1 MERFARLI
9 VAGGLALVC
18 GLWIAMLAEAWTAA
32 WLLGVGVAALGAGAN
47 VAGFVTELEL

>member
-9 VAGGLALVC
+9 VAGGIALVG
-18 GLWIAMLAEAWTAA
+18 GLWIAMLAEVGTAA
-32 WLLGVGVAALGAGAN
+32 WLVGVVAAALGAGAN

>member
-9 VAGGLALVC
+9 VAGGLALVG
-18 GLWIAMLAEAWTAA
+18 GLWIAMLADAWTPA

-47 VAGFVTELEL
+47 VAGFVGELEL